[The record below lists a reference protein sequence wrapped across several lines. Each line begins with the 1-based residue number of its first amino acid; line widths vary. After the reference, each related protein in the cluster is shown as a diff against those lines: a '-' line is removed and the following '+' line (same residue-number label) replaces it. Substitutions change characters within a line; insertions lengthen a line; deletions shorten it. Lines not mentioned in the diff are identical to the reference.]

1 MKRRCAQLVASGARA
16 SMGLF
21 LHYRA
26 LRIRITSTNDQITA
40 LGRGSIRD
48 NLADR
53 PDGVDDGGAGRIGHE
68 LGKRLNRTRPVGFGR
83 QSERER
89 LLGRQA
95 GDGGL
100 QDLDLP
106 LIEQSDLALAL
117 A

>member
-1 MKRRCAQLVASGARA
+1 MSFPSETWEPKSKKRRCVQFVASSARA

-26 LRIRITSTNDQITA
+26 LRIRITCTNDQITT

-68 LGKRLNRTRPVGFGR
+68 FGKRLNRTRPVCFHLAASFQRGDIG
-83 QSERER
+83 SER
-89 LLGRQA
+89 
-95 GDGGL
+95 
-100 QDLDLP
+100 
-106 LIEQSDLALAL
+106 
-117 A
+117 